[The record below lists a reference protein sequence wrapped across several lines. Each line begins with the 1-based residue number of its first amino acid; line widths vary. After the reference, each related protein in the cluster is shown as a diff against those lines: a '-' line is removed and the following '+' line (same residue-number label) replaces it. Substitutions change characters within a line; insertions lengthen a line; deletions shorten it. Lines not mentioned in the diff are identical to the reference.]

1 MSYRASRFLT
11 VVIALSAIAAAPL
24 SAQCEQVKRE
34 LPELASPVASERIAA
49 TVRLV
54 AIKDDI
60 AADLRLAYKIA
71 GLPER
76 QSLLE
81 VARLRDDAA
90 LLQQG
95 AEALSDE
102 DEDLRAQARDYLL
115 ELPFDAL
122 QPVLNKLNPGQRKAW
137 DEFQTLRI
145 RRDIS
150 LVLLEAHLMPGKFF
164 GQFEE
169 LRKFDPL
176 RLDRELLAVLNS
188 DPDFAEAL
196 NIASLQMVER
206 AVRPERA
213 FEPPWRRL
221 QAAAGALQTAL
232 LYQRRLEMDDELL
245 DQIRRFQRSSFH
257 AGLEVLVNVR
267 SAAARALA
275 GSDPSELL
283 NTLLKHSYQLL
294 LEQTP
299 APELLNLVNLEQI
312 RTEIELT
319 LARFGDDALLQA
331 RIARLRSQIERVQDL
346 RSNVNMRAATRPDL
360 IAQNEIAHL
369 LLRSGDLEGAE
380 REWNVAVTNGQQ
392 MLRQAEGRN
401 RSSLTSY
408 LAAVFYNLACAQ
420 SLQFKNTK
428 ALASLKEA
436 VANGYKDFAWM
447 LEDGDLDNV
456 RVSEGFRTWFL
467 DTAPPSVADRLQRA
481 D

>member
-1 MSYRASRFLT
+1 MSYPSSRFLT
-11 VVIALSAIAAAPL
+11 VALALAAFASAPL
-24 SAQCEQVKRE
+24 VAQREQVKRE
-34 LPELASPVASERIAA
+34 LPELASPVASERVAA
-49 TVRLV
+49 TARLV
-54 AIKDDI
+54 AIDDDI

-71 GLPER
+71 GLQER
-76 QSLLE
+76 QALLE

-95 AEALSDE
+95 AEALADE
-102 DEDLRAQARDYLL
+102 DADLRAQARDYLL
-115 ELPFDAL
+115 DLPFETLRPAL
-122 QPVLNKLNPGQRKAW
+122 DNLDSGQRLAW
-137 DEFQTLRI
+137 DAFHTLRI

-169 LRKFDPL
+169 LRKFDPR
-176 RLDRELLAVLNS
+176 RLDRELLAVLDA
-188 DPDFAEAL
+188 DPEFADAL
-196 NIASLQMVER
+196 NIASRQMVER
-206 AVRPERA
+206 TVRPERA

-221 QAAAGALQTAL
+221 ESAAGALQPAL
-232 LYQRRLEMDDELL
+232 LYLRRLEMDDELQQ
-245 DQIRRFQRSSFH
+245 QIRRFQRSAFH
-257 AGLEVLVNVR
+257 AGLEMLVNVR

-275 GSDPSELL
+275 GSEPSEVLNALL
-283 NTLLKHSYQLL
+283 AQSYQVL
-294 LEQTP
+294 LEQAP
-299 APELLNLVNLEQI
+299 APELQNLVNLEQI

-331 RIARLRSQIERVQDL
+331 RIARLRSQIERVQEV
-346 RSNVNMRAATRPDL
+346 RTNVNMRAATRPDL

-369 LLRSGDLEGAE
+369 LLRSGDLDGAE
-380 REWNVAVTNGQQ
+380 REWNVAVANGQQ

-401 RSSLTSY
+401 RSSMTSY
-408 LAAVFYNLACAQ
+408 LAAVYYNLACAQ
-420 SLQFKNTK
+420 SLQFKNSR

-436 VANGYKDFAWM
+436 VGNGYKDFAWM

-467 DTAPPSVADRLQRA
+467 DTAPPAVADRLERA